1 MASLVAECLRF
12 LELLVSTYRVTR
24 RASRTLLLEASRDQL
39 MCIAE
44 VVVNTLEGNLTIST
58 RPQQELARFKKV
70 LRKVARILDG
80 TSRTAIKTQAQTSS
94 DSESSRV
101 ATQTQV
107 NSHSHSQSSFIQGR
121 NRPAPQLP
129 SNYNRR
135 RTSVSSRKAL
145 RQLYVQH
152 YAVIVEFLEL
162 CLPHL
167 KLLVDQ

>member
-12 LELLVSTYRVTR
+12 LELLVDTYRVTR
-24 RASRTLLLEASRDQL
+24 RAARTLLLEATRDQL

-44 VVVNTLEGNLTIST
+44 VIVNTLEGNLTIST
-58 RPQQELARFKKV
+58 RPLQELARFKKL

-80 TSRTAIKTQAQTSS
+80 TSRTAIKAQAQPSS
-94 DSESSRV
+94 GSESAGVS
-101 ATQTQV
+101 TQV
-107 NSHSHSQSSFIQGR
+107 QLNSQPKT
-121 NRPAPQLP
+121 NTRPVTQLP

-152 YAVIVEFLEL
+152 YAAIVEFLEL